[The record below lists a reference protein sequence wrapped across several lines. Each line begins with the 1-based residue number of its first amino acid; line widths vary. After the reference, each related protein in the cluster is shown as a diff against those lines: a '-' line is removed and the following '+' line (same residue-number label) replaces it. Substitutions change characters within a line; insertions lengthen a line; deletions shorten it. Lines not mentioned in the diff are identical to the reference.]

1 MKPIF
6 IIGVL
11 IFLLLIVPVSADIKI
26 TAEPLNAEE
35 VNYDSTTSLTWDG
48 TSGGLAIQRIG
59 IDAPT
64 GTTVNFTVY
73 YGNGDIVSGWVKY
86 TNNGFYQQA
95 SQIYL
100 GGQVSNYHYVGLQ
113 EIGRFYVAGYAV
125 QNNTIPGLVVYGS
138 TAGLSAIQ
146 NDYVFYQT
154 STSSDGVMY
163 KIVLTSNK
171 NIDVSILTNPRGE
184 VASVKNKGLLEVL
197 NDWVKL
203 AIEFSQLILD
213 FLWVFFTYLKFFFWD
228 NLLMVIALYIALTG
242 AVAVNQSRD
251 IFAALRKFFGY
262 QRTLYEFIIGLFNSL
277 VDILNKMAN
286 TFK

>member
-6 IIGVL
+6 IIGIL
-11 IFLLLIVPVSADIKI
+11 ALLLIVPVSADIKI

-35 VNYDSTTSLTWDG
+35 VNYDTTTSLTWDG
-48 TSGGLAIQRIG
+48 TSGGLGIQRIG

-73 YGNGDIVSGWVKY
+73 YGNGDSVAGWVKY
-86 TNNGFYQQA
+86 TNDGFYQQA

-100 GGQVSNYHYVGLQ
+100 GGEVSNFHFVGLQ

-138 TAGLSAIQ
+138 TAGLSTIQ

-163 KIVLTSNK
+163 KIMLASNK
-171 NIDVSILTNPRGE
+171 PIDVSILTNPRGE
-184 VASVKNKGLLEVL
+184 VAAANTKGLLEVL
-197 NDWVKL
+197 NDWVNL
-203 AIEFSQLILD
+203 ALSTSATYLS
-213 FLWVFFTYLKFFFWD
+213 FLTTFYEVLKFFFWD
-228 NLLMVIALYIALTG
+228 NLVLTIALYIGLTG
-242 AVAVNQSRD
+242 AMAFGTSND
-251 IFAALRKFFGY
+251 IFAALKKFFNY
-262 QRTLYEFIIGLFNSL
+262 QKKFYEFIIGLFNSL
-277 VDILNKMAN
+277 IDILNKIAN
-286 TFK
+286 IFK

>member
-11 IFLLLIVPVSADIKI
+11 ILLLVVPASADIKI

-35 VNYDSTTSLTWDG
+35 VNYDTTTSLTWDG
-48 TSGGLAIQRIG
+48 TSGGLGIQRIG

-73 YGNGDIVSGWVKY
+73 YGNGDSVAGWVKY
-86 TNNGFYQQA
+86 TNDGFYQQA

-100 GGQVSNYHYVGLQ
+100 GGEVSNFHFVGLQ

-125 QNNTIPGLVVYGS
+125 QNNTEPGIVLYGS
-138 TAGLSAIQ
+138 TAGLSTIQ

-154 STSSDGVMY
+154 STASDGVMY

-171 NIDVSILTNPRGE
+171 PIDVSILTNPRGE
-184 VASVKNKGLLEVL
+184 VAAVNTKGLLEVL
-197 NDWVKL
+197 NDWVNL
-203 AIEFSQLILD
+203 ALSTSATYLS
-213 FLWVFFTYLKFFFWD
+213 FLTTFYEVLKFFFWD
-228 NLLMVIALYIALTG
+228 NLVLTIALYIGLTG
-242 AVAVNQSRD
+242 AMAFGTSKD
-251 IFAALRKFFGY
+251 IFAALKKFFNY
-262 QRTLYEFIIGLFNSL
+262 QKKFYEFIIGLFNSL
-277 VDILNKMAN
+277 IDILNKIAN
-286 TFK
+286 IFK